1 MFDAGPTILYA
12 LPYSNGPLMV
22 MVVVVVVGGCINY
35 VKAEVL

>member
-22 MVVVVVVGGCINY
+22 MVVVVVGGCINY